1 MRKTKHFRDG
11 GADKV
16 DQARYDSYD
25 NSPEEAARKEAGLE
39 ATKGQSSGFFGLGRF
54 LEGDIDNPKSE
65 AYKYGAGYK
74 SRNLA
79 PVEDRTPVPV
89 GRNRSRSEAEDDAGY
104 VSDNTYV
111 PSESPETAD
120 GRVTKQEAAAA
131 RVNPTGPVESEN
143 KPPKKP
149 PVKTEV
155 KKTVVPAKPT
165 LNYSN
170 EGRNAK
176 APASSGTS
184 RTTIP
189 YSKTQP
195 FYEGKSKQPAEY
207 NPEIT
212 PAERARLK
220 KMESEQALETS
231 TPEALIVGSGGI
243 AAGAGLKGLFNL
255 AKGAVSKLGSRGA
268 QGSSR
273 LNEYVQPLLP
283 GSKETARRLT
293 GPEEAVADVV
303 AKRLSVSRPAASDN
317 VKEAARKLS
326 ERDQRAKNAKTRDV
340 VSDRSSWSAGRE
352 GALGNKKGGRI
363 KAYASG
369 GSVSSASSR
378 GDGIAQRGKTRGKM
392 C

>member
-1 MRKTKHFRDG
+1 MGKARRFNGGG

-16 DQARYDSYD
+16 DQAKYDSYD
-25 NSPEEAARKEAGLE
+25 NSPEEAARKEEGLE

-54 LEGDIDNPKSE
+54 LEGDIGNPKSE

-74 SRNLA
+74 SRKLA

-89 GRNRSRSEAEDDAGY
+89 ERPD
-104 VSDNTYV
+104 
-111 PSESPETAD
+111 SESSSSRNKAEMERMREDNPQARGGSDEEDRGVSSMMRERFASSSEEE
-120 GRVTKQEAAAA
+120 GGGPPAASA
-131 RVNPTGPVESEN
+131 
-143 KPPKKP
+143 KPPVNI
-149 PVKTEV
+149 VKTEV
-155 KKTVVPAKPT
+155 KKTVVPAKKSGTSQSTSP
-165 LNYSN
+165 YRG
-170 EGRNAK
+170 EGKNSK
-176 APASSGTS
+176 APASS
-184 RTTIP
+184 
-189 YSKTQP
+189 
-195 FYEGKSKQPAEY
+195 EY

-212 PAERARLK
+212 PAERARRK

-255 AKGAVSKLGSRGA
+255 AKGAVSKFGARG
-268 QGSSR
+268 GTK
-273 LNEYVQPLLP
+273 LNEYVQPLLS
-283 GSKETARRLT
+283 GSKETAKRLT